1 MLVFPNTSPIFYDD
15 FIQFSVDV
23 NTRFTQIT
31 TDNSNN
37 TSNIEFLANSVAN
50 LSNSLVVL
58 SNTVIDMSNT
68 IIDLTTK
75 VNDLIIASG
84 NTALS
89 NTIVIETPGIYNSV
103 PGDKIFFN
111 VNNSIVVLPSIPANG
126 NFVTV
131 GVGNFSNTTINR
143 NNNNIM
149 SINEDLLIDV
159 ANVTI
164 SLIYT
169 GSTIGW
175 KIY

>member
-15 FIQFSVDV
+15 FIKFSIDV
-23 NTRFTQIT
+23 NTRFSQIA

-58 SNTVIDMSNT
+58 SNTVIDLSNTVIDMSNT
-68 IIDLTTK
+68 VTDLTTK

-111 VNNSIVVLPSIPANG
+111 VNNSIVVLPSMPANG

-131 GVGNFSNTTINR
+131 GVGNF
-143 NNNNIM
+143 
-149 SINEDLLIDV
+149 
-159 ANVTI
+159 
-164 SLIYT
+164 
-169 GSTIGW
+169 
-175 KIY
+175 